1 MADWTAEDVAEQF
14 RQANVSQTAQS
25 GTASQGDDGWTYSGA
40 SSGSG
45 GEDIARMQKI
55 ADELN
60 AGTRT
65 SNQLQNS
72 LAHLNRSQTSL
83 GVTGPGSTPIS
94 TTPTSTSTF
103 VDPKLDREQQ
113 RREMNLIYDWLPS
126 GAIDLW
132 INEWVESGNTDAAW
146 AVIRNDSQYEKWFPG
161 NLTEDGRVRY
171 PEENY
176 AAAVEG
182 YRDVYRAYGLSESLI
197 DGRIGDLIRGEVS
210 PTEFSARVGN
220 MWSRVISASESIQQ
234 YYADTY
240 GVNGLTPQALLAG
253 ALDPDVGDQILDGR
267 ISVAEIGGEAL
278 GSGFA
283 ISAGRVEELVAEGMN
298 KSQADQLFGEAER
311 LVPILDVLARRHNDP
326 DDDFDIEEF
335 LNAEFFRD
343 PVQNLRTQ
351 RLVAQERAQFT
362 SGVSTRRDESGA
374 MTGLLTR

>member
-1 MADWTAEDVAEQF
+1 MADYTAEDVAGMF
-14 RQANVSQTAQS
+14 SDVGADPTWNTGTAQLV
-25 GTASQGDDGWTYSGA
+25 DGSWTYTGSGA
-40 SSGSG
+40 TA
-45 GEDIARMQKI
+45 DADARMQAI
-55 ADELN
+55 ADRLN
-60 AGTRT
+60 AGTIST
-65 SNQLQNS
+65 GDLQNS
-72 LAHLNRSQTSL
+72 LAHILRS
-83 GVTGPGSTPIS
+83 GGSTNQ
-94 TTPTSTSTF
+94 TTTTLPPGTTTDTSTF

-220 MWSRVISASESIQQ
+220 MWSRVVSASESIQQ